1 MKVIDFLPNDYLAR
15 RYARR
20 ANLLCAAIGGGA
32 ILLMGAAVGILVIQA
47 VGVAHMRNVVDRK
60 YAEASRQ
67 IQQMKDLESR
77 KAGLL
82 HKVELSA
89 SLLERVPRS
98 YILARL
104 TNDLP
109 GHTSLTTLT
118 MSVVEQEQQAPPPA
132 AGEAKTDQADD
143 KATAKNA
150 RAKGK
155 TASKKEPAK
164 IKVKRVQFVL
174 GGLAT
179 TDVEVA
185 DYISRLSAD
194 PIFEDVDL
202 KFSEEFP
209 YDENTR
215 MRRFE
220 IVLRLNPKAAELLE
234 GSTDKVL
241 TAAPA
246 APAKPARGES

>member
-1 MKVIDFLPNDYLAR
+1 MKVIDFLPNDYLLR
-15 RYARR
+15 RAARR
-20 ANLLCAAIGGGA
+20 ANLVCAAIGGGS
-32 ILLMGAAVGILVIQA
+32 ILLMGAVVGILIIQA
-47 VGVAHMRNVVDRK
+47 IGVAHMRNVVDRK

-77 KAGLL
+77 KTGLL
-82 HKVELSA
+82 RKVELSA

-109 GHTSLTTLT
+109 GHTSLTTVT
-118 MSVVEQEQQAPPPA
+118 MGVVEQEQDAPPA
-132 AGEAKTDQADD
+132 AAGAAKTDEPDE
-143 KATAKNA
+143 KTPAKNT
-150 RAKGK
+150 RTKGK
-155 TASKKEPAK
+155 TASKKGPAR
-164 IKVKRVQFVL
+164 IKVKRIQFTL

-185 DYISRLSAD
+185 DYIGRLSAD
-194 PIFEDVDL
+194 PIFEEVDL

-234 GSTDKVL
+234 QATDKVL

-246 APAKPARGES
+246 EAGPARGES

>member
-1 MKVIDFLPNDYLAR
+1 MKVIDFLPNDYLR
-15 RYARR
+15 RRQARR
-20 ANLLCAAIGGGA
+20 ANLVCAAIGGGSVL
-32 ILLMGAAVGILVIQA
+32 IMGAVVGLLITQA
-47 VGVAHMRNVVDRK
+47 VGVAHMRDVVDRK
-60 YAEASRQ
+60 YQEASRQ

-82 HKVELSA
+82 RKVELSA

-104 TNDLP
+104 TNNLP
-109 GHTSLTTLT
+109 GHASLTTLT
-118 MSVVEQEQQAPPPA
+118 MSVVEQEQVVAQAPGEGDNSDQNPA
-132 AGEAKTDQADD
+132 QAK
-143 KATAKNA
+143 
-150 RAKGK
+150 KGPQSK
-155 TASKKEPAK
+155 GRSISKKGPQK
-164 IKVKRVQFVL
+164 IKVKRVQFTL

-185 DYISRLSAD
+185 DYITRLSND
-194 PIFEDVDL
+194 PLFEKVDL

-220 IVLRLNPKAAELLE
+220 IVLKLSPKAAELLE
-234 GSTDKVL
+234 QAMDKAL
-241 TAAPA
+241 TAVPG
-246 APAKPARGES
+246 PLPQPARGES

>member
-1 MKVIDFLPNDYLAR
+1 MRVIDFLPSDYLAR
-15 RYARR
+15 RCARR
-20 ANLLCAAIGGGA
+20 TNLMCAAIGAGA
-32 ILLMGAAVGILVIQA
+32 VLLMGAAVGILVIQA
-47 VGVAHMRNVVDRK
+47 IGVAHMRNVVDRK

-67 IQQMKDLESR
+67 IQQMKDLENR

-82 HKVELSA
+82 RKVELSA

-98 YILARL
+98 YILARM
-104 TNDLP
+104 TNELP
-109 GHTSLTTLT
+109 AHTSLTTLT
-118 MSVVEQEQQAPPPA
+118 MSVVEVEQEAPPEA
-132 AGEAKTDQADD
+132 AAETKPDQADG
-143 KATAKNA
+143 KTPAANA

-155 TASKKEPAK
+155 TPAKKGPAK
-164 IKVKRVQFVL
+164 IKVKRTQFVL

-194 PIFEDVDL
+194 PIFEGVDL

-215 MRRFE
+215 LRRFE
-220 IVLRLNPKAAELLE
+220 IVLRLNPKAPDLLE
-234 GSTDKVL
+234 GATDKVL

>member
-1 MKVIDFLPNDYLAR
+1 MKVIDFLPNDYLVR

-20 ANLLCAAIGGGA
+20 ANLLCAAVGGGA
-32 ILLMGAAVGILVIQA
+32 ILLMGAVVGILVIQA
-47 VGVAHMRNVVDRK
+47 IGVAHMRTVVDRK

-82 HKVELSA
+82 RKVELSA

-104 TNDLP
+104 TNNLP
-109 GHTSLTTLT
+109 AHASLTTLT
-118 MSVVEQEQQAPPPA
+118 MSVVEQEQEAPPV
-132 AGEAKTDQADD
+132 AGDAKTDQADD
-143 KATAKNA
+143 KTPAKNT

-155 TASKKEPAK
+155 TASKKGPAK

-185 DYISRLSAD
+185 DYIGRLSVD

-209 YDENTR
+209 YDESTR
-215 MRRFE
+215 LRRFE
-220 IVLRLNPKAAELLE
+220 IVLRLNPKAGDLLE
-234 GSTDKVL
+234 GVADRAL
-241 TAAPA
+241 TAAPPA
-246 APAKPARGES
+246 QAKPARGES